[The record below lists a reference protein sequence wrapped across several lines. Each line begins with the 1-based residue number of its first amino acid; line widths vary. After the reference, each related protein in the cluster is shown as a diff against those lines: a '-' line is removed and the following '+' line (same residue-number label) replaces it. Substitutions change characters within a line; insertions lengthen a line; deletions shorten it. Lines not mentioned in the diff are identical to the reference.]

1 MTESG
6 PT

>member
-6 PT
+6 R